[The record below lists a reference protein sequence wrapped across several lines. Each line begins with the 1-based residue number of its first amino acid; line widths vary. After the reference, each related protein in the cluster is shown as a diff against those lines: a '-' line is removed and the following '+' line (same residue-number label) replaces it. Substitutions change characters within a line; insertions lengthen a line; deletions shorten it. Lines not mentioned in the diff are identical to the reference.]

1 MSILCSCCVLESA
14 LTIMVQSR
22 LHHVLAYYIHMFE
35 FNTILQAKSALAIIV
50 NKVEEHFQQFVKLT
64 DEELSKVKAV
74 LVTSIKTKNLYVK
87 LMDRQGSS
95 DYHIDGFL
103 EMLRH
108 LTSNPDN
115 MAALGSSTFIGLYH
129 SMLLEP
135 DLSGAAKEVLL
146 LLEVVCGHPA
156 SKKAVKEE
164 NGQLLATLETLT
176 ANEDLQSK
184 AIEVIWKLLNE
195 DTVVGMYVYIVNLSY
210 TYIYTMDF
218 ELMYACYDFV
228 SPVASVP
235 LSPPVHYLEIMSIRL
250 QPLMD

>member
-14 LTIMVQSR
+14 LTIMVHSR

-50 NKVEEHFQQFVKLT
+50 NRVEEHFQQFVKLT
-64 DEELSKVKAV
+64 DKELSNVHGV
-74 LVTSIKTKNLYVK
+74 LATCVKTKNLYVK

-95 DYHIDGFL
+95 DYHIVGFL

-115 MAALGSSTFIGLYH
+115 MMALGSSTFIELYH
-129 SMLLEP
+129 AMLLEP

-156 SKKAVKEE
+156 NKKAVHGE

-195 DTVVGMYVYIVNLSY
+195 DTVAGTYVYTVQLNSNL
-210 TYIYTMDF
+210 TLTH
-218 ELMYACYDFV
+218 V
-228 SPVASVP
+228 SLAETRLILKFTRKLVASARMC
-235 LSPPVHYLEIMSIRL
+235 LG
-250 QPLMD
+250 